1 MRRIGLVAFATLMF
15 SACLASELEG
25 QPCAVDKDCWNTQQ
39 CTRTP
44 QEEALDLD
52 GLCLP
57 KKTGCQEGQQLGC
70 ACDPADFEADCSTF
84 AAPDR
89 DGYPEMM
96 CDMTMLVCVAVPTEE
111 QMTMPAAEESS
122 T

>member
-1 MRRIGLVAFATLMF
+1 MRTILITIALLGGACTL
-15 SACLASELEG
+15 AEELEG
-25 QPCAVDKDCWNTQQ
+25 QPCAVKADCWSTQH
-39 CTRTP
+39 CARTP
-44 QEEALDLD
+44 QETALDLD

-57 KKTGCQEGQQLGC
+57 KKTDCEAGQQLGC
-70 ACDPADFEADCSTF
+70 ACDPADFEADCSSY

-96 CDMTMLVCVAVPTEE
+96 CDMTMLACVAVPTED
-111 QMTMPAAEESS
+111 QTTMPAAEESS